1 MKRILAVLLSVLM
14 IVTLFGCHRE
24 EVNNEFPTAYTEVG
38 EGEREFMFTVTGKD
52 GESKGFL
59 ISTNEK
65 TVGQAL
71 LNLGII
77 EGEDGPYGLFVK
89 KVNGER
95 ADYEKDKVYWAF
107 YVDGE
112 YATSSVDKTEIEE
125 GKVYAFK
132 VMKA

>member
-1 MKRILAVLLSVLM
+1 MKRILAIVLLTLM
-14 IVTLFGCHRE
+14 TVSFFGCQRE
-24 EVNNEFPTAYTEVG
+24 EVKTIECPAYTQLGQG
-38 EGEREFMFTVTGKD
+38 EKEFMFTVTGKD
-52 GESKGFL
+52 GETEGFL
-59 ISTNEK
+59 IHTDEK

-95 ADYEKDKVYWAF
+95 ADYDKDKVYWAF
-107 YVDGE
+107 YIDGE
-112 YATSSVDKTEIEE
+112 YATHSVDKTEIEE

-132 VMKA
+132 VTKA

>member
-1 MKRILAVLLSVLM
+1 MRRILAVLLLALM
-14 IVTLFGCHRE
+14 MTSLFGCQGE
-24 EVNNEFPTAYTEVG
+24 EVKNEIPTEYTEIG
-38 EGEREFMFTVTGKD
+38 QGEREFRFCVTGKD
-52 GESKGFL
+52 GETESFL
-59 ISTNEK
+59 IHTDK
-65 TVGQAL
+65 KFVGEAL
-71 LNLGII
+71 LALGII

-95 ADYEKDKVYWAF
+95 ADYDKDKVYWAF

>member
-1 MKRILAVLLSVLM
+1 MKRILAVMLLLLM
-14 IVTLFGCHRE
+14 TAGLFGCQKE
-24 EVNNEFPTAYTEVG
+24 EVKNEIPTEYSEIG
-38 EGEREFMFTVTGKD
+38 QGERAFMFSVTGKD
-52 GESKGFL
+52 GETKSFL
-59 ISTNEK
+59 VSTDAK

-71 LNLGII
+71 LDLGLI

-95 ADYEKDKVYWAF
+95 ADYDKDKVYWAF